1 MSTATSDGPGETHSV
16 SWPGRGRV
24 FFSAR
29 TLLYDR
35 LRLAISVGGMTF
47 AVVLVLLLRG
57 IMDGTVEKSTT
68 YVDNVGADVF
78 VARTGVKNMA
88 LSVSVLPEELV
99 SELAA
104 LPGVT
109 DASGIVRVHVTLSEG
124 DRRQPGEL
132 VGYEPGSRLGGPWR
146 VTAGRPPATTGEA
159 ALDSV
164 LASRLRVGIGDQVA
178 IGGQD
183 FVITGLTGET
193 VSIAGKLVFVTL
205 ADARVLL
212 QSPESVS
219 FVLLKIADPA
229 SAPSVA
235 ESITAQFDGT
245 QALTRAELS
254 GNDRDMLGDL
264 FVAPINV
271 MSTVGFLVGLA
282 VIGLT
287 MYTMTSERLRDFGVL
302 KAIGAPHGFLLRTV
316 IGQATVL
323 GVTGF
328 AIGLAVTILVGPVVV
343 QFVPDIGVKV
353 NWEPSVRTLAAVVG
367 MSLLGA
373 VVPVLRIVRVDPLL
387 VFRR

>member
-1 MSTATSDGPGETHSV
+1 MSTTTSDGHRETHSL

-24 FFSAR
+24 FLSAR

-35 LRLAISVGGMTF
+35 LRLAISVGGMAF

-78 VARTGVKNMA
+78 VARGGVKNMA
-88 LSVSVLPEELV
+88 LSVSAIPEALV
-99 SELAA
+99 PELAA

-109 DASGIVRVHVTLSEG
+109 QASGIVRVHVTVSEG
-124 DRRQPGEL
+124 ERRQPGEL
-132 VGYEPGSRLGGPWR
+132 VGYEPESRLGGPWK
-146 VTAGRPPATTGEA
+146 VTAGRPPAMTGEA
-159 ALDSV
+159 AVDSV
-164 LASRLRVGIGDQVA
+164 LASNLRVGVGDQVA

-193 VSIAGKLVFVTL
+193 ASIAGKLVFVPL
-205 ADARVLL
+205 GDAQVLL
-212 QSPESVS
+212 QSPEAVS
-219 FVLLKIADPA
+219 FVLLRISDPA
-229 SAPSVA
+229 SAASVA

-254 GNDRDMLGDL
+254 ANDRDMLGEL

-287 MYTMTSERLRDFGVL
+287 MYTVTSERLRDFGVL
-302 KAIGAPHGFLLRTV
+302 KAIGAPQGFLLRTV
-316 IGQATVL
+316 MGQATVL

-328 AIGLAVTILVGPVVV
+328 AIGLVVTILVGPVVV
-343 QFVPDIGVKV
+343 RFVPDIGVKV
-353 NWEPSVRTLAAVVG
+353 NWEPGVRTLAAVVG

-373 VVPVLRIVRVDPLL
+373 VLPVMRIVRVDPLL

>member
-1 MSTATSDGPGETHSV
+1 M
-16 SWPGRGRV
+16 
-24 FFSAR
+24 
-29 TLLYDR
+29 YDR
-35 LRLAISVGGMTF
+35 LRLAISVGGMAF

-78 VARTGVKNMA
+78 VAREGVKNMA
-88 LSVSVLPEELV
+88 LSVSAIPEGLV
-99 SELAA
+99 PELAA

-109 DASGIVRVHVTLSEG
+109 EASGIVRVHVTVAEG
-124 DRRQPGEL
+124 ERRQPGEL

-146 VTAGRPPATTGEA
+146 VTSGRPPATTGEA
-159 ALDSV
+159 AVDSV
-164 LASRLRVGIGDQVA
+164 LASNLHIGVGDRVA

-183 FVITGLTGET
+183 FLVTGLTGET
-193 VSIAGKLVFVTL
+193 ASIAGKLVFVTL
-205 ADARVLL
+205 ADAQVLL
-212 QSPESVS
+212 QSPEVVS
-219 FVLLKIADPA
+219 FVLLKLVDPA
-229 SAPSVA
+229 SAPSFA
-235 ESITAQFDGT
+235 ESITAQFHGT

-254 GNDRDMLGDL
+254 GNDRDMLGEL

-302 KAIGAPHGFLLRTV
+302 KAIGAPQGFLLRTV
-316 IGQATVL
+316 MGQATVL
-323 GVTGF
+323 GIAGF
-328 AIGLAVTILVGPVVV
+328 VIGLGATVLVGPVVV
-343 QFVPDIGVKV
+343 RFVPDIGVKV

-373 VVPVLRIVRVDPLL
+373 VVPVMRIVRVDPLL